1 MKYRNPELSWLS
13 FNHRV
18 LQESLDQ
25 RNPLLERI
33 KFLGIYSNNLDE
45 FFKVRVAGIKRMVA
59 QRTKSVYGF
68 SGTPSEL
75 LDEIKA
81 LVLKQQRLFEL
92 SYQKILR
99 ELGNQNIRLIDE
111 TNASPDQ
118 REEISAYFNNE
129 IKHLIMPIL
138 VDKKSKFP
146 ELRDDAI
153 FLAVKLNYY
162 ETNKVRYALIQI
174 PFSVPRFFK
183 LKEQHGVHFLVILD
197 DIIRMHLQE
206 IFKIF
211 NADSMEAYTFKFS
224 RDAEIDLEETQ
235 VLSLVDKMNKG
246 IKERHKG
253 EPVRLVYDGH
263 MPIDMVHQ
271 LMRMLGLK
279 ENENVIPGGKYH
291 NFKDFMNFPDFG
303 NPAHNHPA
311 QVPVEH
317 PNLQGQRHLF
327 KHILKHDELL
337 QIGRA
342 SCRERVYCTV

>member
-1 MKYRNPELSWLS
+1 
-13 FNHRV
+13 
-18 LQESLDQ
+18 
-25 RNPLLERI
+25 
-33 KFLGIYSNNLDE
+33 
-45 FFKVRVAGIKRMVA
+45 
-59 QRTKSVYGF
+59 
-68 SGTPSEL
+68 
-75 LDEIKA
+75 
-81 LVLKQQRLFEL
+81 
-92 SYQKILR
+92 LR

-279 ENENVIPGGKYH
+279 ENENVIPGE
-291 NFKDFMNFPDFG
+291 FP
-303 NPAHNHPA
+303 
-311 QVPVEH
+311 
-317 PNLQGQRHLF
+317 
-327 KHILKHDELL
+327 
-337 QIGRA
+337 
-342 SCRERVYCTV
+342 